1 MNQKIKVGFDISQL
15 AHQGGVNTYTRNL
28 TAELAKIPDLEMGY
42 FYSSLRQPYIGNL
55 KNVKKFKLPP
65 ILFEVFFNRL
75 RNVNIEKFIGSVD
88 IFHSSDWVQPPSK
101 AKKVTTYH
109 DVVPLKF
116 PQWSHP
122 KIVAVHQR
130 RLKIVEREID
140 QVIAVSQ
147 STKADL
153 LKVSKIPSAKITVIY
168 EAAGK
173 QFKPQSEKLVASF
186 KKKYQLPDNFI
197 LAIGGVGERRNL
209 NRVKAA
215 CKNYNLIIAGQ
226 TIPWLDS
233 QTELPLLY
241 SAATLLL
248 YSSLYEGFGLPIL
261 EAQAC
266 GTPVITSNVSSMPE
280 VAGQPAGGSAILVDP
295 LNQDDITK
303 KVREVMEDLKLQT
316 DLVKKGLE
324 NVKRFSWEKTA
335 LETAQI
341 YRNLSSR

>member
-1 MNQKIKVGFDISQL
+1 MIKVGFDISQL
-15 AHQGGVNTYTRNL
+15 AHQGGVNTYTRSL
-28 TAELAKIPDLEMGY
+28 TAELAKTSNLEMVY
-42 FYSSLRQPYIGNL
+42 FYSSLRQSYKGNL

-65 ILFEVFFNRL
+65 SLFEVLFNKL
-75 RNVNIEKFIGSVD
+75 HNVNIERFVGSIDV
-88 IFHSSDWVQPPSK
+88 FHSSDWVQPPSK

-153 LKVSKIPSAKITVIY
+153 LKLSKIPANKITVIY
-168 EAAGK
+168 EAAGR
-173 QFKPQSEKLVASF
+173 QFKLQSEKVVAAF
-186 KKKYQLPDNFI
+186 KKKYQLPDTFI

-209 NRVKAA
+209 TKVKEAT
-215 CKNYNLIIAGQ
+215 KNYNLVIAGQ
-226 TIPWLDS
+226 TIPWLDYE
-233 QTELPLLY
+233 TELPLLY
-241 SAATLLL
+241 GSATLLL
-248 YSSLYEGFGLPIL
+248 YPSLYEGFGLPIL

-266 GTPVITSNVSSMPE
+266 GTPIVTSNVSSMPE
-280 VAGQPAGGSAILVDP
+280 VAGSSAILVNP

-303 KVREVMEDLKLQT
+303 NVREVMEDAKLQK
-316 DLVKKGLE
+316 DLIAKGLA
-324 NVKRFSWEKTA
+324 NAKRFSWERA
-335 LETAQI
+335 AQETAQV
-341 YRNLSSR
+341 YWRLAE